1 MGRNQHNQ
9 EPENQPAQV
18 LTLKSREDSNQQQI
32 GTLLSIFQTLQPYLL
47 EPRRSVF
54 SEDVPNRPELDGGA
68 AASASATFSALC
80 NRVDAVLADAERWN
94 ASGFYGE
101 FEKEVLAVHK
111 AQREFL
117 EAQLQSARQ
126 LQRPS
131 FQLKP
136 SLTTFQNGDGAE
148 YFLAYWGDL
157 EKEGHAIIGRGTTPE
172 TALLDFDAAFKRTPA
187 EQVIIVAE
195 AAGLGKTPD
204 EPASDGGI
212 LLPPSFL
219 KQKPHQE

>member
-1 MGRNQHNQ
+1 
-9 EPENQPAQV
+9 
-18 LTLKSREDSNQQQI
+18 LKSREDSNQQQI
-32 GTLLSIFQTLQPYLL
+32 STLLSILHSLQPYLL
-47 EPRRSVF
+47 EPHRSIF

-68 AASASATFSALC
+68 SASASATFSALC
-80 NRVDAVLADAERWN
+80 NRLDAVLADAERWS

-131 FQLKP
+131 FQFKP
-136 SLTTFQNGDGAE
+136 SLTTIRTQEGQE
-148 YFLAYWGDL
+148 YFLAYWGDV

-172 TALLDFDAAFKRTPA
+172 AAMLDFDAAFKRAPG
-187 EQVIIVAE
+187 EQIIVVAE
-195 AAGLGKTPD
+195 APGLGKAPD
-204 EPASDGGI
+204 EPVSDGGI
-212 LLPPSFL
+212 MLPPSFI
-219 KQKPHQE
+219 KPKPNQE